1 MANLKTEMN
10 AILQSFGAER
20 DEVFMEV
27 EQGVAQEGAE
37 KLRQTSPK
45 RRGGRGKYA
54 RGWTYKKTKSGFVIH
69 NKTDYQLTHLL
80 ENGHAVVNAKGD
92 TGKRA
97 DAHKHIEPVY
107 LWAQG
112 ELEREVR
119 QRIERGGV

>member
-10 AILQSFGAER
+10 AILQNFGAEV

-27 EQGVAQEGAE
+27 EQGVAKEGAE

-54 RGWTYKKTKSGFVIH
+54 RGWTYKKTKNGFVIH

-80 ENGHAVVNAKGD
+80 ENGHDIVRAGKKVGHSPAIPHIGPVEEWVNEEAV
-92 TGKRA
+92 KR
-97 DAHKHIEPVY
+97 
-107 LWAQG
+107 
-112 ELEREVR
+112 LEEAFG
-119 QRIERGGV
+119 Q